1 MEKRITQIEV
11 TKEVLYTIPSRVR
24 GEKCIEISFLAS
36 VDKDGVGDETE
47 IYISDEPIAL
57 PTAQLPQF
65 AEVIRMFLLE
75 SEVMGDYATC
85 KHSRAI
91 SYELPAVDE
100 TSDPP
105 MYTFELH
112 FPGAGLIDERV
123 TLLVGD
129 RENEI
134 NRSQME
140 DFACALCTF
149 AVDVL

>member
-1 MEKRITQIEV
+1 MEKRITEIEV
-11 TKEVLYTIPSRVR
+11 TKAVLYTIPSRVR
-24 GEKCIEISFLAS
+24 GLKCIEISFLVS
-36 VDKDGVGDETE
+36 VDKDGVG
-47 IYISDEPIAL
+47 
-57 PTAQLPQF
+57 
-65 AEVIRMFLLE
+65 
-75 SEVMGDYATC
+75 
-85 KHSRAI
+85 
-91 SYELPAVDE
+91 DE

-112 FPGAGLIDERV
+112 FPAAGLIDEQV

-129 RENEI
+129 RKNEI